1 MAKGTKDLSTK
12 TTKVKGGG
20 TPRPQDN
27 MTLVRGAKPAKK
39 DLPAQKDIKAGK
51 KSANSAA

>member
-1 MAKGTKDLSTK
+1 MKKGTKDLPAK
-12 TTKVKGGG
+12 TSKVKGGG
-20 TPRPQDN
+20 YSTNDN

-51 KSANSAA
+51 KAV